1 MKTVLE
7 QLIEVNAK
15 LAELEKAIMSA
26 STDAE
31 IEAKARSLF
40 PTDDVEC
47 DGHCGCG
54 CNSEDD
60 EPEYD
65 GAGFTY
71 DDRVV
76 DGQYRVREE
85 NVEQVTLGETVTPD
99 QANVIVFTKAELVA
113 FASMLTERVVAAAKE
128 AVTDTGLDEDE
139 LVTLELNTWG
149 GNTIN
154 IELDKDTI
162 VNSIHS
168 EIDDTIDTDYDAVE
182 IEVDDILDI

>member
-7 QLIEVNAK
+7 QLMEINAK
-15 LAELEKAIMSA
+15 LAELETAVMGA
-26 STDAE
+26 STSE
-31 IEAKARSLF
+31 FESCCNG
-40 PTDDVEC
+40 E
-47 DGHCGCG
+47 CGC
-54 CNSEDD
+54 SPEDD

-85 NVEQVTLGETVTPD
+85 NIGETVTPD

-162 VNSIHS
+162 VESIHS

-182 IEVDDILDI
+182 IEVDDILRHMAADKED

>member
-7 QLIEVNAK
+7 QLMEINAK
-15 LAELEKAIMSA
+15 LAELETAIMGVGTSEFEPCC
-26 STDAE
+26 DG
-31 IEAKARSLF
+31 
-40 PTDDVEC
+40 EC
-47 DGHCGCG
+47 DC
-54 CNSEDD
+54 SPEDD

-85 NVEQVTLGETVTPD
+85 NIGETVTPD

-113 FASMLTERVVAAAKE
+113 FASMLTERVATAAKE
-128 AVTDTGLDEDE
+128 AVTDTGLDTDS
-139 LVTLELNTWG
+139 LVTLELSSWD
-149 GNTIN
+149 NTIN

-162 VNSIHS
+162 VECIHS

-182 IEVDDILDI
+182 IEVDDILRHMVADKED

>member
-7 QLIEVNAK
+7 QLMEINAK
-15 LAELEKAIMSA
+15 LAELETAVMGA
-26 STDAE
+26 STSE
-31 IEAKARSLF
+31 FESCCNG
-40 PTDDVEC
+40 EC
-47 DGHCGCG
+47 DC
-54 CNSEDD
+54 SPEDD

-65 GAGFTY
+65 GAGFIY

-76 DGQYRVREE
+76 NGQYRVREE
-85 NVEQVTLGETVTPD
+85 NADQVTLRRGETVTPD

-128 AVTDTGLDEDE
+128 AVTDTSLDEDE

-182 IEVDDILDI
+182 IEVDDILRHMVADKED